1 MKTSETGGEIAMKEM
16 DYAEGFWNPYVA
28 GVALGLV
35 LLLTFYLMGTGLG
48 ASGAVA
54 RTSAVIAHA
63 VAPSA
68 VEHNGYYKGFYKP
81 GSKNPLVNWIVV
93 EVAGVF
99 LGGIVAVIT
108 ARRFRPGVGRGPT
121 ASVGLRLGLAFTGG
135 LIGGVGTRFALGCTS
150 GQALSGGA
158 TMAVGSWVFMMAV
171 FATAFAA
178 AYFVRREW
186 S

>member
-1 MKTSETGGEIAMKEM
+1 MKTSETSEIVMNKL
-16 DYAEGFWNPYVA
+16 DYAQGFWNPYVA

-48 ASGAVA
+48 ASGAVV
-54 RTSAVIAHA
+54 RTSAVIAHV
-63 VAPSA
+63 VAPDA
-68 VEHNGYYKGFYKP
+68 VERNGYYKELYKP
-81 GSKNPLVNWIVV
+81 GGKNPLVNWMVV

-99 LGGIVAVIT
+99 LGGIVAVLT

-121 ASVGLRLGLAFTGG
+121 AGVGLRLSLAFFGG
-135 LIGGVGTRFALGCTS
+135 LIGGVGTRFAMGCTS

-158 TMAVGSWVFMMAV
+158 TMVVGSWVFMMAV

-178 AYFVRREW
+178 AYFVRRQW

>member
-1 MKTSETGGEIAMKEM
+1 MKQA

-48 ASGAVA
+48 ASGAVD
-54 RTSAVIAHA
+54 RTSAVLAHT
-63 VAPSA
+63 VAPQA
-68 VEHNGYYKGFYKP
+68 VEHNSYYMQYFKP
-81 GSKNPLVNWIVV
+81 GGKNPLMSWMVF

-99 LGGIVAVIT
+99 LGGLVAVIT
-108 ARRFRPGVGRGPT
+108 ARRFKPEVGRGPT
-121 ASVGLRLGLAFTGG
+121 AGVGLRLVLAFVGG
-135 LIGGVGTRFALGCTS
+135 IVGGIGTRFAMGCTS

-158 TMAVGSWVFMMAV
+158 TMAVGSWVFMMVV
-171 FATAFAA
+171 FATAFSA
-178 AYFVRREW
+178 AYFVKKEW

>member
-1 MKTSETGGEIAMKEM
+1 MKELE
-16 DYAEGFWNPYVA
+16 YAKGFWNPYVA

-63 VAPSA
+63 AAPTA
-68 VEHNGYYKGFYKP
+68 VEQNSYYKEFYKTC
-81 GSKNPLVNWIVV
+81 GKHPLNNWMVV
-93 EVAGVF
+93 EVLGVF
-99 LGGIVAVIT
+99 LGGLVAVLT
-108 ARRFRPGVGRGPT
+108 ARRFNPGVGRGPT
-121 ASVGLRLGLAFTGG
+121 VGVGLRLTLAFVGG
-135 LIGGVGTRFALGCTS
+135 AIGGIGTRFAMGCTS

-158 TMAVGSWVFMMAV
+158 TMVAGSWAFMMTV
-171 FATAFAA
+171 FAAAFVA

>member
-1 MKTSETGGEIAMKEM
+1 MITRKGEATMM
-16 DYAEGFWNPYVA
+16 DLEYAKGFWNPYVA
-28 GVALGLV
+28 GIALGLV
-35 LLLTFYLMGTGLG
+35 LLFTFYLMGTGLG

-54 RTSAVIAHA
+54 RTAAVIAHA
-63 VAPSA
+63 AAPTA
-68 VEHNGYYKGFYKP
+68 VEHHPYYKSFYKP
-81 GSKNPLVNWIVV
+81 GGKNPLVNWMVL

-99 LGGIVAVIT
+99 IGGLIAVVT

-121 ASVGLRLGLAFTGG
+121 ASVGLRLGMAFGG
-135 LIGGVGTRFALGCTS
+135 GAIGGIGTRFALGCTS

-158 TMAVGSWVFMMAV
+158 TMAVGSWVFMMTV
-171 FATAFAA
+171 FATAFVA

>member
-1 MKTSETGGEIAMKEM
+1 MQDLE
-16 DYAEGFWNPYVA
+16 YAKGFWNPYAA

-54 RTSAVIAHA
+54 RTAAVIAHE
-63 VAPSA
+63 VNPTA
-68 VEHNGYYKGFYKP
+68 VEQNPYYKQFYKP
-81 GSKNPLVNWIVV
+81 EGKHPLVNWMVIEVV
-93 EVAGVF
+93 GVF
-99 LGGIVAVIT
+99 LGALVAVLT

-121 ASVGLRLGLAFTGG
+121 AGVGLRLGMAFGG
-135 LIGGVGTRFALGCTS
+135 GIIGGIGTRFAKGCTS

-158 TMAVGSWVFMMAV
+158 TMVVGSWVFMMTV

>member
-1 MKTSETGGEIAMKEM
+1 MKEF
-16 DYAEGFWNPYVA
+16 DYAKGFWNPYVA

-54 RTSAVIAHA
+54 RTSAVVAHV

-68 VEHNGYYKGFYKP
+68 VENNGYFKEFYA
-81 GSKNPLVNWIVV
+81 GAQRHPLVNWMVF
-93 EVAGVF
+93 EVLGVF
-99 LGGIVAVIT
+99 IGGLVASLT
-108 ARRFRPGVGRGPT
+108 AGRFKSAVARGP
-121 ASVGLRLGLAFTGG
+121 AAGVGLRLGLAFVGG
-135 LIGGVGTRFALGCTS
+135 LIGGIGTRFALGCTS

-171 FATAFAA
+171 FAAAFIAA
-178 AYFVRREW
+178 PFVRRQW
-186 S
+186 L

>member
-1 MKTSETGGEIAMKEM
+1 MEVPQ
-16 DYAEGFWNPYVA
+16 YARGYWNPYVA

-35 LLLTFYLMGTGLG
+35 LLMCFYVTGSGLG

-54 RTSAVIAHA
+54 RTAAVVAHGVAPHA
-63 VAPSA
+63 V
-68 VEHNGYYKGFYKP
+68 EQNGYFKSFYKP
-81 GSKNPLVNWIVV
+81 GANHPFVNQIVFIMI
-93 EVAGVF
+93 GVF
-99 LGGIVAVIT
+99 LGGLVAVLT
-108 ARRFRPGVGRGPT
+108 ARRFSLGVGRGPT
-121 ASVGLRLGLAFTGG
+121 AGVGLRLGLAFVGG
-135 LIGGVGTRFALGCTS
+135 ALGGAGSRLAMGCTS

-171 FATAFAA
+171 FATAFVT

>member
-1 MKTSETGGEIAMKEM
+1 MSKR

-54 RTSAVIAHA
+54 RTSAVLAHA
-63 VAPSA
+63 AVPGA
-68 VEHNGYYKGFYKP
+68 VEQNNYYKSFYKP
-81 GSKNPLVNWIVV
+81 GGKNPLMNWMVFQ
-93 EVAGVF
+93 VAGVF
-99 LGGIVAVIT
+99 LGGLVAVVT

-121 ASVGLRLGLAFTGG
+121 AGVGLRLSMALIGG
-135 LIGGVGTRFALGCTS
+135 VVGGVGTRFAMGCTS

-158 TMAVGSWVFMMAV
+158 TMVVGSWVFMMAV
-171 FATAFAA
+171 FATAFLA